1 RNMSK
6 AVTRFAPQ
14 FDLEAIRLKL
24 DIAGNPNNLSPN
36 DFLGLRGLA
45 AAAVGIIVFA
55 LMLLKGI
62 PIVQVA
68 TLTIGAGGIGFYL
81 PVLWINRKVRA
92 RQEGILDALPDAL
105 DLLTVSV
112 EAGLTFEA
120 SMARLADKADN
131 ELTRSFARALTE
143 IKMGRRRVDA
153 MRDMAARSAVP
164 ELEYFVSALIQAEQ
178 LGVST
183 AKVLRI
189 QADEM
194 RIKRRQRAE
203 EQAQKTPVKMSIVL
217 VGLILPALFLV
228 LLGPSVARA
237 CRQFGSNVPIC
248 K

>member
-1 RNMSK
+1 MPSISFQTLPLVTIVVGLALGYGIMLVFIGLALLIGQDPVQARVKYYIKRSRSLEDIELQRPFFERVILPAIRNMSK

-24 DIAGNPNNLSPN
+24 DIAGNPNNLSPT

-45 AAAVGIIVFA
+45 AAVVGVITFA

-120 SMARLADKADN
+120 SMARLADK
-131 ELTRSFARALTE
+131 
-143 IKMGRRRVDA
+143 
-153 MRDMAARSAVP
+153 
-164 ELEYFVSALIQAEQ
+164 
-178 LGVST
+178 
-183 AKVLRI
+183 
-189 QADEM
+189 
-194 RIKRRQRAE
+194 
-203 EQAQKTPVKMSIVL
+203 
-217 VGLILPALFLV
+217 
-228 LLGPSVARA
+228 
-237 CRQFGSNVPIC
+237 
-248 K
+248 